1 MPGETLQAL
10 SMANALLVADGL
22 LTPEEVRARDGMAA
36 FNRCSAQLHAAGH
49 AAGA

>member
-1 MPGETLQAL
+1 MMPGETWQAL

-36 FNRCSAQLHAAGH
+36 ASSCWQ
-49 AAGA
+49 